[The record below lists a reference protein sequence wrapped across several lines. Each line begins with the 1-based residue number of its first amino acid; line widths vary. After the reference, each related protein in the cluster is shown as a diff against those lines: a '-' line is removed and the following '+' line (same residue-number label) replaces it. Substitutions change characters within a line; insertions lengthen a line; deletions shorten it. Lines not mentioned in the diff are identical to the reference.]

1 MTDTNVSEQPTRAH
15 TFAHL
20 LLDTAQTLSHGN
32 KRRIQRFHRDHGFT
46 HMLRHLDYLLDALWL
61 STDVHRLAQ
70 ARDSEASRAVEY
82 AEVLV
87 TVTRFLARAAAQPDG
102 IGPQMLHAELITLQL
117 YLLRL
122 LRETGGFEDLLERY
136 DIDHEECLAELRGV
150 PAYRS

>member
-1 MTDTNVSEQPTRAH
+1 MTDPVCSQHDPHPTERPSYAH

-20 LLDTAQTLSHGN
+20 LLDTAKTLSRGS
-32 KRRIQRFHRDHGFT
+32 QRHVQHFHSDAGFA
-46 HMLRHLDYLLDALWL
+46 HMQRQLGYLLDALWL
-61 STDVHRLAQ
+61 TDGAPRPTP
-70 ARDSEASRAVEY
+70 RATEY
-82 AEVLV
+82 AQVLV
-87 TVTRFLARAAAQPDG
+87 TVTRFLTHTADQPDG
-102 IGPQMLHAELITLQL
+102 IGPQTLHVELLAFQL